1 MNKEM
6 ESIYKR
12 IKNAMTAEGT
22 MPEDFVLRPR
32 MQDGRQF
39 ADGAIDGTIR
49 YYMGR
54 ADNTD
59 IELLTQAL
67 KLASADKFEDA
78 GNALLTYFAQGIVLL
93 PVMDKVQ
100 EWIYAH
106 SGELSPENLGRF
118 AMTLLTQSG
127 DVESVKFALAILEVI
142 EQEPTDDLQ
151 ELLLTL
157 AGCEELTLFCLFVL
171 GGYEN
176 ANEMYFE
183 LAKKL
188 HGWGRIH
195 AVSMLKPANDE
206 MRDWLLLEGW
216 QNNIMPEY
224 SAITIIKRTKL
235 ADMLQNVDECQL
247 DELVNQ
253 AGTLIGYALQE
264 EPLAGLFGY
273 KRAGEVL
280 QGYLSHAGQAQLTE
294 ANRQKLPEI
303 KAFIEK
309 SSLANKWQ
317 LVDMCNDVLK

>member
-1 MNKEM
+1 M

>member
-1 MNKEM
+1 MKEEM
-6 ESIYKR
+6 ESIYNR

-32 MQDGRQF
+32 LSDGRQF

-54 ADNTD
+54 TDNTD
-59 IELLTQAL
+59 IEMLTQAL
-67 KLASADKFEDA
+67 KLASKDKFEDA
-78 GNALLTYFAQGIVLL
+78 GNALITYFAQGIVML
-93 PVMDKVQ
+93 PVMDKLQ

-118 AMTLLTQSG
+118 AMTLLKQSS
-127 DVESVKFALAILEVI
+127 DVESVKFALAVLEVI
-142 EQEPTDDLQ
+142 EQEQTDELED
-151 ELLLTL
+151 LLLTL

-195 AVSMLKPANDE
+195 AVSMLKPVNEE
-206 MRDWLLLEGW
+206 MRDWLLREGW

-224 SAITIIKRTKL
+224 SAITIIKRVKL
-235 ADMLQNVDECQL
+235 ADMLQNVAGSP

-253 AGTLIGYALQE
+253 AGNLIGYALQE
-264 EPLAGLFGY
+264 EPIAGLSAY

-280 QGYLSHAGQAQLTE
+280 QGYLACAQKARLTE
-294 ANRQKLPEI
+294 ENLQKLPEI
-303 KAFIEK
+303 KAFIEQ

-317 LVDMCNDVLK
+317 LVDMCNDILG

>member
-1 MNKEM
+1 M

-206 MRDWLLLEGW
+206 MRDWLLREGW

-224 SAITIIKRTKL
+224 SAITIIKRIKL
-235 ADMLQNVDECQL
+235 ADMLQNINECQL

-264 EPLAGLFGY
+264 EPLAGLSGY

-280 QGYLSHAGQAQLTE
+280 QGYLSHAGQVKLME

-317 LVDMCNDVLK
+317 LVDMCNDVLR

>member
-1 MNKEM
+1 M

-32 MQDGRQF
+32 LQDGRQF

-49 YYMGR
+49 YYMGP
-54 ADNTD
+54 ANNTD

-93 PVMDKVQ
+93 PVMDKLQ
-100 EWIYAH
+100 ELIYAH

-142 EQEPTDDLQ
+142 EQEPTDELQ

-157 AGCEELTLFCLFVL
+157 AACEELTLFCLFVL

-176 ANEMYFE
+176 ANDIYFE

-188 HGWGRIH
+188 QGWGRIH
-195 AVSMLKPANDE
+195 AVSMLKPAGNE
-206 MRDWLLLEGW
+206 MRDWLLREGW

-224 SAITIIKRTKL
+224 SAITIIKRIKL
-235 ADMLQNVDECQL
+235 ADMLQNINAGQS

-264 EPLAGLFGY
+264 EPIVGLSGY

-280 QGYLSHAGQAQLTE
+280 HGYLSHAGQVELTE

-317 LVDMCNDVLK
+317 LVDMCNDVLR

>member
-1 MNKEM
+1 
-6 ESIYKR
+6 
-12 IKNAMTAEGT
+12 

-206 MRDWLLLEGW
+206 MRDWLLREGW

-224 SAITIIKRTKL
+224 SAITIIKRIKL
-235 ADMLQNVDECQL
+235 ADMLQNINECQL

-264 EPLAGLFGY
+264 EPLAGLSGY

-280 QGYLSHAGQAQLTE
+280 QGYLSHAGQVKLME

-317 LVDMCNDVLK
+317 LVDMCNDVLR

>member
-1 MNKEM
+1 M

-12 IKNAMTAEGT
+12 IKNAMTAEET

-206 MRDWLLLEGW
+206 MRDWLLCEGW

-224 SAITIIKRTKL
+224 SAITIIKRVKL
-235 ADMLQNVDECQL
+235 ADMLQNAAGRL

-253 AGTLIGYALQE
+253 AGNLIGYALQE
-264 EPLAGLFGY
+264 EPIAGLSAY

-280 QGYLSHAGQAQLTE
+280 QGYLACAQKAGLTE
-294 ANRQKLPEI
+294 ENLQKLPEI

-317 LVDMCNDVLK
+317 LVDMCNEILG

>member
-1 MNKEM
+1 M

-206 MRDWLLLEGW
+206 MRDWLLREGW

-224 SAITIIKRTKL
+224 SAITIIKRIKL
-235 ADMLQNVDECQL
+235 ADMLQNVNECQL

-264 EPLAGLFGY
+264 EPLAGLSGY

-294 ANRQKLPEI
+294 ANRKKLPEI

-317 LVDMCNDVLK
+317 LVDMCNDVLR

>member
-32 MQDGRQF
+32 LPDGRQF

-59 IELLTQAL
+59 IEMLTQAL
-67 KLASADKFEDA
+67 KLASKDKFEDA
-78 GNALLTYFAQGIVLL
+78 GNALITYFAQGIVML

-118 AMTLLTQSG
+118 AMTLLKQSS
-127 DVESVKFALAILEVI
+127 DVESVKFALAVLEVI
-142 EQEPTDDLQ
+142 EQEQTDELED
-151 ELLLTL
+151 LLLTL
-157 AGCEELTLFCLFVL
+157 AGCEELTLFCLFAL
-171 GGYEN
+171 GGYDD
-176 ANEMYFE
+176 ANDIYFQ

-195 AVSMLKPANDE
+195 AVSMLKPANE
-206 MRDWLLLEGW
+206 EIRDWLLREGW

-224 SAITIIKRTKL
+224 SAITIIKRVKL
-235 ADMLQNVDECQL
+235 ADMLQNAAGRL

-253 AGTLIGYALQE
+253 AGNLIGYALQE
-264 EPLAGLFGY
+264 EPIAGLSAY

-280 QGYLSHAGQAQLTE
+280 QGYLACAQKAGLTE
-294 ANRQKLPEI
+294 ENLQKLPEI

-317 LVDMCNDVLK
+317 LVDMCNEILG

>member
-32 MQDGRQF
+32 LPDGRQF

-59 IELLTQAL
+59 IEMLTQAL
-67 KLASADKFEDA
+67 KLASKDKFEDA
-78 GNALLTYFAQGIVLL
+78 GNALITYFVQGIVML

-118 AMTLLTQSG
+118 AMTLLKQSS
-127 DVESVKFALAILEVI
+127 DVESVKFALAVLEVI
-142 EQEPTDDLQ
+142 EQEQTDELED
-151 ELLLTL
+151 LLLTL
-157 AGCEELTLFCLFVL
+157 AGCEELTLFCLFAL
-171 GGYEN
+171 GGYDD
-176 ANEMYFE
+176 ANDIYFQ

-195 AVSMLKPANDE
+195 AVSMLKPANE
-206 MRDWLLLEGW
+206 EIRDWLLREGW

-224 SAITIIKRTKL
+224 SAITIIKRVKL
-235 ADMLQNVDECQL
+235 ADMLQNVDGRL

-253 AGTLIGYALQE
+253 AGNLIGYALQE
-264 EPLAGLFGY
+264 EPIAGLSAY

-280 QGYLSHAGQAQLTE
+280 QGYLACAQKAGLTE
-294 ANRQKLPEI
+294 ENLQKLPEI

-317 LVDMCNDVLK
+317 LVDMCNEILG

>member
-6 ESIYKR
+6 ESIYKQ

-206 MRDWLLLEGW
+206 MRDWLLREGW

-224 SAITIIKRTKL
+224 SAITIIKRIKL
-235 ADMLQNVDECQL
+235 ADMLQNVNECQL

-264 EPLAGLFGY
+264 EPLAGLSGY

-294 ANRQKLPEI
+294 ANRKKLPEI

-317 LVDMCNDVLK
+317 LVDMCNDVLG

>member
-1 MNKEM
+1 M

-206 MRDWLLLEGW
+206 MRYWLLREGW

-224 SAITIIKRTKL
+224 SAITIIKRIKL
-235 ADMLQNVDECQL
+235 ADMLQNVNECQL

-264 EPLAGLFGY
+264 EPLAGLSGY

-280 QGYLSHAGQAQLTE
+280 QGYLSHAGQVKLME

-317 LVDMCNDVLK
+317 LVDMCNDVLR

>member
-1 MNKEM
+1 
-6 ESIYKR
+6 
-12 IKNAMTAEGT
+12 

-32 MQDGRQF
+32 LSDGRQF

-59 IELLTQAL
+59 IEMLTQAL
-67 KLASADKFEDA
+67 KLASQDKFEDA
-78 GNALLTYFAQGIVLL
+78 GNALMTYFAQGIVML

-118 AMTLLTQSG
+118 AMTFLMQSS
-127 DVESVKFALAILEVI
+127 DVESVKFALTILEVI
-142 EQEPTDDLQ
+142 DNEPTD
-151 ELLLTL
+151 ELRELVSTL
-157 AGCEELTLFCLFVL
+157 AACEELTLFCLFVL
-171 GGYEN
+171 GGYED
-176 ANEMYFE
+176 ANDIYFA

-195 AVSMLKPANDE
+195 AVSMLKPANEE
-206 MRDWLLLEGW
+206 MRDWLLREGW
-216 QNNIMPEY
+216 QNNVMPEY
-224 SAITIIKRTKL
+224 SAITIIKRVKL
-235 ADMLQNVDECQL
+235 ADMLQNVDAGKL
-247 DELVNQ
+247 DELANQ
-253 AGTLIGYALQE
+253 AGNLIGYALQE
-264 EPLAGLFGY
+264 EPLAGLSAY

-280 QGYLSHAGQAQLTE
+280 HGYLACAKKARLTE
-294 ANRQKLPEI
+294 ENQRKLPEI

-317 LVDMCNDVLK
+317 LVDMCNEILG

>member
-1 MNKEM
+1 MKEEM
-6 ESIYKR
+6 ESIYNR

-32 MQDGRQF
+32 LPDGRQF

-67 KLASADKFEDA
+67 KLASKDKFEDA
-78 GNALLTYFAQGIVLL
+78 GNALITYFAQGIVML

-118 AMTLLTQSG
+118 AMTLLKQSS
-127 DVESVKFALAILEVI
+127 DVESVKFALAVLEVI
-142 EQEPTDDLQ
+142 EQEQTDELED
-151 ELLLTL
+151 LLLTL

-195 AVSMLKPANDE
+195 AVSMLKPANE
-206 MRDWLLLEGW
+206 EIRDWLLCEGW

-224 SAITIIKRTKL
+224 SAITIIKRVKL
-235 ADMLQNVDECQL
+235 ADMLQNVDGRL

-253 AGTLIGYALQE
+253 AGNLIGYALQE
-264 EPLAGLFGY
+264 EPIAGLSAY

-280 QGYLSHAGQAQLTE
+280 QGYLACAQKAGLTE
-294 ANRQKLPEI
+294 ENLQKLPEI

-317 LVDMCNDVLK
+317 LVDMCNDVLR

>member
-1 MNKEM
+1 
-6 ESIYKR
+6 
-12 IKNAMTAEGT
+12 

-206 MRDWLLLEGW
+206 MRDWLLREGW

-224 SAITIIKRTKL
+224 SAITIIKRIKL
-235 ADMLQNVDECQL
+235 ADMLQNVNECQL

-264 EPLAGLFGY
+264 EPLAGLSGY

-280 QGYLSHAGQAQLTE
+280 QGYLSHAGQVKLME

-317 LVDMCNDVLK
+317 LVDMCNEIFG

>member
-1 MNKEM
+1 M

-206 MRDWLLLEGW
+206 MRDWLLREGW

-224 SAITIIKRTKL
+224 SAITIIKRIKL
-235 ADMLQNVDECQL
+235 ADMLQNVNECQL

-264 EPLAGLFGY
+264 EPLAGLSGY

-280 QGYLSHAGQAQLTE
+280 QGYLSHAGQVKLME

-317 LVDMCNDVLK
+317 LVDMCNEIFG

>member
-1 MNKEM
+1 MKEEM
-6 ESIYKR
+6 ESIYNR

-32 MQDGRQF
+32 LSDGRQF

-54 ADNTD
+54 ADNMD
-59 IELLTQAL
+59 IELLVQAL
-67 KLASADKFEDA
+67 KLASKEKFEDA
-78 GNALLTYFAQGIVLL
+78 GNALLTYFAQGIVML

-118 AMTLLTQSG
+118 AMMLLKQSS
-127 DVESVKFALAILEVI
+127 DVESVKFALAVLEVI
-142 EQEPTDDLQ
+142 EQEPTDELED
-151 ELLLTL
+151 LLLTL
-157 AGCEELTLFCLFVL
+157 AGCEELTLFCLFAL
-171 GGYEN
+171 GGYDD
-176 ANEMYFE
+176 ANDMYFQ

-195 AVSMLKPANDE
+195 AVSMLKPANE
-206 MRDWLLLEGW
+206 EIRAWLLREGW

-224 SAITIIKRTKL
+224 SAITIIKRIKL
-235 ADMLQNVDECQL
+235 ADMLQNADEGKL
-247 DELVNQ
+247 GELTNQ

-264 EPLAGLFGY
+264 EPLAGLSAY
-273 KRAGEVL
+273 RRAGEVL
-280 QGYLSHAGQAQLTE
+280 QGYLACAQKARLTE
-294 ANRQKLPEI
+294 ENLQKLPEI

-317 LVDMCNDVLK
+317 LVDMCNGILG

>member
-206 MRDWLLLEGW
+206 MRDWLLREGW

-224 SAITIIKRTKL
+224 SAITIIKRIKL
-235 ADMLQNVDECQL
+235 ADMLQNVNECQL

-264 EPLAGLFGY
+264 EPLAGLSGY

-294 ANRQKLPEI
+294 ANRKKLPEI

-317 LVDMCNDVLK
+317 LVDMCNDVLR